1 VSYFLRKYDV
11 KNILLL
17 VLFGSILP
25 LSMAPFHFWP
35 AGIIS
40 VGVFSFLISGDLN
53 TNPSFKLIFF
63 RSFSY
68 GVGLYS
74 VGASWIFVS
83 IHRYGQASVELSL
96 LLIIL
101 FILFLS
107 FLFSLPFA
115 LCTKLAHTNK
125 KNVVVNTPY
134 FWTFTSLIVFP
145 SLWVLGEWFR
155 GWIFSGFPWLYLGYA
170 HTDTWL
176 SGWGPVGGVLG
187 LSWIVAFCSAI
198 LGLLLQLRS
207 QIITTKFYNQKIFIP
222 IVSSLNLVIFF
233 WLGGLYLQK
242 IEWTQ
247 PTNKSISIGLIQPA
261 ISLWR
266 SWDPNQL
273 STILAQYRKD
283 TKNLLKNDLVV
294 WPEAAIPRFQN
305 EVADY
310 LGSIKKE
317 AKETNTALIV
327 GLPTKF
333 KSDSSS
339 NKKNRQQ
346 YYNSALVLGYGSG
359 IYHKQRLV
367 PFGEY
372 VPLER
377 WLRGAIRFFDL
388 PMSAFSSGPK
398 NQKNIIIKNN
408 IRIGTSIC
416 YEIAY
421 SELVRRSAKNS
432 SLLLTISND
441 AWFGESIGP
450 KQHFQIARMRAIE
463 NGKPLIRATNNGV
476 SALIDANGKVTA
488 TIPSFYRDTLEGE
501 LEPRNGTTPFGKL
514 GSYPIIFLSF
524 LLVSIGLLK
533 ECLIKKSSA

>member
-1 VSYFLRKYDV
+1 MSYFLRKYDI

-35 AGIIS
+35 AGILS
-40 VGVFSFLISGDLN
+40 VSVFYVFISGALN
-53 TNPSFKLIFF
+53 KNPSFKLIFF

-115 LCTKLAHTNK
+115 LYTKIAHINK
-125 KNVVVNTPY
+125 KHVAINTPY
-134 FWTFTSLIVFP
+134 ILAFTSLIVFP

-187 LSWIVAFCSAI
+187 LSWIVAFCSGI
-198 LGLLLQLRS
+198 LGLLFQLRA
-207 QIITTKFYNQKIFIP
+207 QIIAIKFYNKKFFMP
-222 IVSSLNLVIFF
+222 IVSSLILAIFF

-266 SWDPNQL
+266 SWDPSQL
-273 STILAQYRKD
+273 SNILSQYRKD
-283 TKNLLKNDLVV
+283 TKKLLVNDLVV

-310 LGSIKKE
+310 LGSIEKE
-317 AKETNTALIV
+317 AKETNTSLIV
-327 GLPTKF
+327 GLPTKL
-333 KSDSSS
+333 KTDSSS
-339 NKKNRQQ
+339 SKKNRQQ
-346 YYNSALVLGYGSG
+346 YYNSALVLGHGSG
-359 IYHKQRLV
+359 IYHKQQLV

-372 VPLER
+372 VPLEK
-377 WLRGAIRFFDL
+377 WLRGTIKFFDL

-398 NQKNIIIKNN
+398 NQKNIIIKNS
-408 IRIGTSIC
+408 IHIGTSIC

-441 AWFGESIGP
+441 AWFGKSIGP

-463 NGKPLIRATNNGV
+463 NRKPLIRATNNGI
-476 SALIDANGKVTA
+476 SALIDANGKVA
-488 TIPSFYRDTLEGE
+488 KTIPASYRGTLEGE
-501 LEPRNGTTPFGKL
+501 LEPRNGNTPFGKF

-524 LLVSIGLLK
+524 LLILIGLLK
-533 ECLIKKSSA
+533 ECIAKKSSD

>member
-1 VSYFLRKYDV
+1 MSYFLRKYDV

-222 IVSSLNLVIFF
+222 IVS
-233 WLGGLYLQK
+233 
-242 IEWTQ
+242 
-247 PTNKSISIGLIQPA
+247 
-261 ISLWR
+261 
-266 SWDPNQL
+266 
-273 STILAQYRKD
+273 
-283 TKNLLKNDLVV
+283 
-294 WPEAAIPRFQN
+294 
-305 EVADY
+305 
-310 LGSIKKE
+310 
-317 AKETNTALIV
+317 
-327 GLPTKF
+327 
-333 KSDSSS
+333 
-339 NKKNRQQ
+339 
-346 YYNSALVLGYGSG
+346 
-359 IYHKQRLV
+359 
-367 PFGEY
+367 
-372 VPLER
+372 
-377 WLRGAIRFFDL
+377 
-388 PMSAFSSGPK
+388 
-398 NQKNIIIKNN
+398 
-408 IRIGTSIC
+408 
-416 YEIAY
+416 
-421 SELVRRSAKNS
+421 
-432 SLLLTISND
+432 
-441 AWFGESIGP
+441 
-450 KQHFQIARMRAIE
+450 
-463 NGKPLIRATNNGV
+463 
-476 SALIDANGKVTA
+476 
-488 TIPSFYRDTLEGE
+488 
-501 LEPRNGTTPFGKL
+501 
-514 GSYPIIFLSF
+514 
-524 LLVSIGLLK
+524 
-533 ECLIKKSSA
+533 

>member
-1 VSYFLRKYDV
+1 MSYFLRKYDI

-35 AGIIS
+35 AGILS
-40 VGVFSFLISGDLN
+40 VGVFYVFISGGLN
-53 TNPSFKLIFF
+53 KNPSFKLIFF

-115 LCTKLAHTNK
+115 LYIKTAHTNK
-125 KNVVVNTPY
+125 KHGAVSTPY
-134 FWTFTSLIVFP
+134 VWAFTSLIVFP

-155 GWIFSGFPWLYLGYA
+155 GWVFSGFPWLYLGYA

-187 LSWIVAFCSAI
+187 LSWIVAFCSGI
-198 LGLLLQLRS
+198 LGLLFQLRS
-207 QIITTKFYNQKIFIP
+207 QIIALKSYNKKFFML
-222 IVSSLNLVIFF
+222 IVSSLILAIFF

-266 SWDPNQL
+266 SWDPSQL
-273 STILAQYRKD
+273 SNILSQYRKD
-283 TKNLLKNDLVV
+283 TKKLLVNDLVV

-310 LGSIKKE
+310 LGSIEKE
-317 AKETNTALIV
+317 AKETNTSLIV
-327 GLPTKF
+327 GLPTKL
-333 KSDSSS
+333 KTDSSL
-339 NKKNRQQ
+339 NKKNKQQ
-346 YYNSALVLGYGSG
+346 YYNSALVLGHGSG
-359 IYHKQRLV
+359 IYHKQQLV

-372 VPLER
+372 VPLEK
-377 WLRGAIRFFDL
+377 WLRGAIKFFDL

-398 NQKNIIIKNN
+398 NQKNIIIKNSTH
-408 IRIGTSIC
+408 IGTSIC

-441 AWFGESIGP
+441 AWFGKSIGP

-476 SALIDANGKVTA
+476 SALIDANGKVA
-488 TIPSFYRDTLEGE
+488 KTIPSFYRGTLEGE
-501 LEPRNGTTPFGKL
+501 LEPRNGTTPFGKF

-524 LLVSIGLLK
+524 LLILIGLFK
-533 ECLIKKSSA
+533 ECIAKKTSD